1 MKKSFRAFM
10 MCLTMFTAIPVP
22 YRKWDEK
29 ARHLVSV
36 FLPFIGAI
44 IGAIWAALAY
54 FLRISMLPSLVCG
67 ALLCAFP
74 FVITGAIHMDGFLD
88 VVDAKK
94 SYRDIE
100 EKKKILKDPHVGS
113 FAVIEAIILVIM
125 QFALFSSAKGTA
137 NYLTLIL
144 IPIVSRCASAL
155 CVTLLRPMSESE
167 YAGLFGRKIKISHT
181 VVLLSILDLSVA
193 AGFVFLGKYGFA
205 SVAVLLGYLIC
216 LLSAY
221 HSFKGVSGDVAG
233 YCLVFG
239 ELCGIAVYSLI

>member
-1 MKKSFRAFM
+1 LKKSFRAFM

-29 ARHLVSV
+29 ARPLMSA

-54 FLRISMLPSLVCG
+54 LLRVLQLPSLVCG

-74 FVITGAIHMDGFLD
+74 FVITGAIHIDGFLD

-113 FAVIEAIILVIM
+113 FAVIEAIILVMM
-125 QFALFSSAKGTA
+125 QFALLSSAKETA
-137 NYLTLIL
+137 NCFTFIL
-144 IPIVSRCASAL
+144 IPVVSRCASAL
-155 CVTLLRPMSESE
+155 CVTLFRPMSESE
-167 YAGLFGRKIKISHT
+167 YAGLFSRKIKVSHA
-181 VVLLSILDLSVA
+181 VVLLLTLVLSVA
-193 AGFVFLGKYGFA
+193 AGFMFLGKYGFA
-205 SVAVLLGYLIC
+205 SVAVLLGYLMC